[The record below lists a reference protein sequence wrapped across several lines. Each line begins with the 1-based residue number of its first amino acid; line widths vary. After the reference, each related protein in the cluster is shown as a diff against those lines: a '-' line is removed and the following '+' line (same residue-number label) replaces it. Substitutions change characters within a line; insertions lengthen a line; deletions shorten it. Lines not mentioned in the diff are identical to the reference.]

1 MGSDEIISWNPMGSD
16 EIISWNPRGSGE
28 IYEILSIKSYEC
40 IGIWWDSWG
49 ILWWSYWLKPYP
61 IFYGSEL
68 LIIKGW
74 SRKPARRYPPTF
86 WGGGGPF
93 INPVLALHHYT
104 FSSVNFTNCLVVTS
118 RSTRPS
124 ICSEVRWS
132 RVVLIQQPSSTAHG
146 ALDLGRDAMAIVI
159 SAIKPCWYT
168 NLKALVHPKGM

>member
-16 EIISWNPRGSGE
+16 EIISWNPRGSNEIISWNPRGSNEIISWNPMGSSEIISWNPTGSGE

-40 IGIWWDSWG
+40 NGIWWDSWG

-86 WGGGGPF
+86 WGGGPF
-93 INPVLALHHYT
+93 INPVLALLGCLKSQSQALEGLTCIHHY
-104 FSSVNFTNCLVVTS
+104 F
-118 RSTRPS
+118 R
-124 ICSEVRWS
+124 
-132 RVVLIQQPSSTAHG
+132 
-146 ALDLGRDAMAIVI
+146 
-159 SAIKPCWYT
+159 
-168 NLKALVHPKGM
+168 